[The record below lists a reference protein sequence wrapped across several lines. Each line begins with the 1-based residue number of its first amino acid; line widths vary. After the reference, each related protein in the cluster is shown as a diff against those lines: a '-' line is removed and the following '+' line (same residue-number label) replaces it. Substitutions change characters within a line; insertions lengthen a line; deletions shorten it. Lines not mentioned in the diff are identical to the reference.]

1 MARVLL
7 RGFKVRSNQKYRLRA
22 RKQRNSRNSEQ
33 NYKLKETYRPV
44 GRVHKTKAR
53 RGGGGGGLHKGL
65 HRRYTLRLQ
74 VHANCTLLHRSPAYA
89 SKNLS
94 IEF

>member
-53 RGGGGGGLHKGL
+53 RGGGRGYIKG
-65 HRRYTLRLQ
+65 YI
-74 VHANCTLLHRSPAYA
+74 VDTLLDYKFMQIALCCIDHLLMHLRTSA
-89 SKNLS
+89 
-94 IEF
+94 